1 MNDEA
6 WEYGDGKTN
15 PKIVNGIKVRL
26 LFSTI
31 ADGVHIKPG
40 AEGVV
45 AHALTPKVYNKAGTS
60 PYFANVDLTDGTRI
74 RVPHRALEII
84 KGVLK

>member
-6 WEYGDGKTN
+6 WEFGDGKTN
-15 PKIVNGIKVRL
+15 PKIVDGIKVRL
-26 LFSTI
+26 LFRTI
-31 ADGVHIKPG
+31 ADGVSIDPG

-45 AHALTPKVYNKAGTS
+45 VHALTPKVYNKAGKS

-74 RVPHRALEII
+74 RVPHRALAII
-84 KGVLK
+84 PEVLQ

>member
-15 PKIVNGIKVRL
+15 PKIVDGVKVRL
-26 LFSTI
+26 LFTTI
-31 ADGVHIKPG
+31 ADGVSIDPG

-45 AHALTPKVYNKAGTS
+45 VHARTPKVYNKAGTS
-60 PYFANVDLTDGTRI
+60 PYFANVDLTNGTRI
-74 RVPHRALEII
+74 RVPHGALTII
-84 KGVLK
+84 PEVFQ